1 MLGSLQGNVSMY
13 SRNGTIRKWN
23 LLAKVLS
30 LLNLYDLF
38 RGKIQFTETGL
49 QYSKMGAS
57 FKINEGNF
65 TTNNFLIDSPSML
78 ITGKGSVDGK
88 NKDVNGTITVSP
100 LVTIDKT
107 INKIPVLR
115 SIFRGKDR
123 GFVYASYN
131 VKGNIE
137 DPDISLNYVETIGGR
152 TIDTMKN
159 LLTLP
164 VELFEKNNEKSG
176 KGSEK

>member
-1 MLGSLQGNVSMY
+1 
-13 SRNGTIRKWN
+13 
-23 LLAKVLS
+23 
-30 LLNLYDLF
+30 
-38 RGKIQFTETGL
+38 
-49 QYSKMGAS
+49 
-57 FKINEGNF
+57 
-65 TTNNFLIDSPSML
+65 ML

-115 SIFRGKDR
+115 SIFRDKDR

-137 DPDISLNYVETIGGR
+137 DPDINLNYVETIGGR

-159 LLTLP
+159 LLILP
-164 VELFEKNNEKSG
+164 VELFEKNNEKG
-176 KGSEK
+176 VTGSEK

>member
-1 MLGSLQGNVSMY
+1 
-13 SRNGTIRKWN
+13 
-23 LLAKVLS
+23 
-30 LLNLYDLF
+30 
-38 RGKIQFTETGL
+38 
-49 QYSKMGAS
+49 MGAS
-57 FKINEGNF
+57 FKIKEGNF
-65 TTNNFLIDSPSML
+65 TTNNFLIDSSSML

-115 SIFRGKDR
+115 SIFRDKDR

-137 DPDISLNYVETIGGR
+137 DPDINLNYVETIGGR

-159 LLTLP
+159 LLILP
-164 VELFEKNNEKSG
+164 VELFEKNNEKG
-176 KGSEK
+176 VTGSEK